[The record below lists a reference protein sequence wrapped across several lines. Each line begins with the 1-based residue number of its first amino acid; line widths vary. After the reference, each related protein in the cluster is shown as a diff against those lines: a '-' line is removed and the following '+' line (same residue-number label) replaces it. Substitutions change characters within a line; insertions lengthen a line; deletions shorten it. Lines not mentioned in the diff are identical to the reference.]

1 MPKQA
6 INPAMR
12 DGLAKV
18 LPSKQALVSPSRTLR
33 SGVIQRSSPRFTAA
47 SVMRVATS
55 RKPVVLIY
63 HDVPSIAGNHSVDL
77 RTFESHITF
86 MKRHFDFIAPQQ
98 LKEKRHAL
106 SRIRVLLTFDDGFRN
121 QFELAK
127 RVLLNHSVPALF
139 FISSRHSSAGAYLWF
154 AYERMLAGHFQ
165 GEGFSFRGTYFSMR
179 PEHRVE
185 SMGRLRA
192 VLLDLKPH
200 PSAMYR
206 AIEQELPPV
215 NEMIDRK
222 VATDR
227 YQGMSA
233 DEVADLAR
241 EPQFT
246 IGCHTVDHPLL
257 TRCTYQEAYRQIADN
272 RAWLERVSKRKCATI
287 AYPGGDY
294 NAQIINLCRDLALTD
309 GFAEIPKLRSIP
321 QFEVPRIGVYSASV
335 FFLGCKVKWGNLLR
349 KTNLPFG

>member
-1 MPKQA
+1 M
-6 INPAMR
+6 
-12 DGLAKV
+12 
-18 LPSKQALVSPSRTLR
+18 
-33 SGVIQRSSPRFTAA
+33 AA

-63 HDVPSIAGNHSVDL
+63 HDVPSVAGDHSVDL

-86 MKRHFDFIAPQQ
+86 MKRHFDFITPQQ
-98 LKEKRHAL
+98 LNERRHPL

-121 QFELAK
+121 QFEVAK

-139 FISSRHSSAGAYLWF
+139 FISSRHCSSGSYLWF
-154 AYERMLAGHFQ
+154 AYERMLAEHFQ
-165 GEGFSFRGTYFSMR
+165 GAGFSFRGMYFSMLR
-179 PEHRVE
+179 EHRVE
-185 SMGRLRA
+185 SMGRLRL

-215 NEMIDRK
+215 NEIIDPK

-241 EPQFT
+241 EPQFR

-257 TRCTYQEAYRQIADN
+257 TRCTHEEAYRQIADN
-272 RAWLERVSKRKCATI
+272 RAWLERVSKRKCETI

-294 NAQIINLCRDLALTD
+294 NAQIINLCRELALTD

-321 QFEVPRIGVYSASV
+321 QFEVPRIGVYSPSV

-349 KTNLPFG
+349 NTSLAFG